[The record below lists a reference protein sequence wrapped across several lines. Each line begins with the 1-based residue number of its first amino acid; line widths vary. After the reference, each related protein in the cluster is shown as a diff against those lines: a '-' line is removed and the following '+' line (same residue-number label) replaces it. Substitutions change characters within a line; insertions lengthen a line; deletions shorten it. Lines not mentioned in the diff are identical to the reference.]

1 MRALGFF
8 NCWLVQLLQLEV
20 SPSSRVSLSRRS
32 KNQAVRIPRD
42 FDMAAKEAVDG
53 EYAIN
58 RLVLEAGGTPVGP
71 NASSCKD
78 ELKLRIMQI
87 RANKL

>member
-1 MRALGFF
+1 
-8 NCWLVQLLQLEV
+8 
-20 SPSSRVSLSRRS
+20 
-32 KNQAVRIPRD
+32 
-42 FDMAAKEAVDG
+42 MAAKEAVDG